1 MAAVLTNP
9 PRLDRL
15 QVENAMAAMSD
26 ADWRRVE
33 FIASSLSHGF
43 TGFEPEDLILEA
55 QTKLIEGVR
64 VWPTGVPAVVVL
76 ENIMSS
82 IASNARKRIKEGP
95 IDVTV
100 EVDPLET
107 GDQEGNTT
115 AGQTVFSRTDATPES
130 QVAAYEQ
137 IAAINQLV
145 ADDTDLQDLVAAWA
159 MELKGEEAWMTLGW
173 TKDKYE
179 ANRKKL
185 TRRLDK
191 LASEGSKK

>member
-1 MAAVLTNP
+1 MSAVLTNP

-55 QTKLIEGVR
+55 QTKLLEGVR

-76 ENIMSS
+76 ENVMSS

-100 EVDPLET
+100 EVDPLAT
-107 GDQEGNTT
+107 DDQEGVCT
-115 AGQTVFSRTDATPES
+115 GQTVFSRTDATPES
-130 QVAAYEQ
+130 QAAAREQ
-137 IAAINQLV
+137 IAVINRLV
-145 ADDTDLQDLVAAWA
+145 ADNADLQDLVAAWA
-159 MELKGEEAWMTLGW
+159 MGLKGEEAWTSLGW

>member
-1 MAAVLTNP
+1 MSAVLTNP

-55 QTKLIEGVR
+55 QTKLLEGVR

-76 ENIMSS
+76 ENVMSS

-107 GDQEGNTT
+107 DDQEGVS

-130 QVAAYEQ
+130 QAAAREQ
-137 IAAINQLV
+137 IAAIDRLV
-145 ADDTDLQDLVAAWA
+145 ADDADLQDLVAAWA
-159 MELKGEEAWMTLGW
+159 MELKGEEAWMSLGW

-191 LASEGSKK
+191 LAFEGSKK

>member
-1 MAAVLTNP
+1 MSAVLTNP

-55 QTKLIEGVR
+55 QTKLLEGVR

-76 ENIMSS
+76 ENVMSS

-107 GDQEGNTT
+107 DDQEGVS

-130 QVAAYEQ
+130 QAAAREQ
-137 IAAINQLV
+137 IAAINRLV
-145 ADDTDLQDLVAAWA
+145 ADDADLQDLVAAWA
-159 MELKGEEAWMTLGW
+159 MDLKGEEAWMSLGW

>member
-1 MAAVLTNP
+1 MSAVLTNP

-43 TGFEPEDLILEA
+43 TVFEPEDLILEA
-55 QTKLIEGVR
+55 QTKLLEGVR

-76 ENIMSS
+76 ENVMSS

-107 GDQEGNTT
+107 DDQEGGT

-130 QVAAYEQ
+130 QVAAREQ
-137 IAAINQLV
+137 IAAINRLV
-145 ADDTDLQDLVAAWA
+145 ADDADLQDLVAAWA
-159 MELKGEEAWMTLGW
+159 LELKGEEAWMSLGW

>member
-1 MAAVLTNP
+1 MSAVLTNP

-15 QVENAMAAMSD
+15 QVETAMAAMSD

-55 QTKLIEGVR
+55 QTKLLEGVR
-64 VWPTGVPAVVVL
+64 VWPTGVPTVVVL
-76 ENIMSS
+76 ENVMSS

-107 GDQEGNTT
+107 DDQEGVST
-115 AGQTVFSRTDATPES
+115 GQTVFSRTDATPES
-130 QVAAYEQ
+130 QVAAREQ
-137 IAAINQLV
+137 IAAINLVV
-145 ADDTDLQDLVAAWA
+145 ADDADLQDLVTAWA
-159 MELKGEEAWMTLGW
+159 MDLKGEEAWMSLGW

>member
-1 MAAVLTNP
+1 MSAALQTNP
-9 PRLDRL
+9 PRLDRQ
-15 QVENAMAAMSD
+15 QVESAMVAMSD

-43 TGFEPEDLILEA
+43 TGFEPEDLIVEA
-55 QTKLIEGVR
+55 QTKLLEGVR

-76 ENIMSS
+76 ENVMSS

-95 IDVTV
+95 IEVTV

-107 GDQEGNTT
+107 GDQEATC
-115 AGQTVFSRTDATPES
+115 AGQTVFSRTDDTPES
-130 QVAAYEQ
+130 QAAVREQ
-137 IAAINQLV
+137 IAAIDRLV
-145 ADDTDLQDLVAAWA
+145 ADDANLQDLIAAWA
-159 MELKGEEAWMTLGW
+159 MDLKGEEARVSLGW

>member
-1 MAAVLTNP
+1 MSAVLTNP

-55 QTKLIEGVR
+55 QTKLLEGVR

-76 ENIMSS
+76 ENVMSS

-107 GDQEGNTT
+107 DYQGGVS

-130 QVAAYEQ
+130 QAATREQ
-137 IAAINQLV
+137 IAAIDRLV
-145 ADDTDLQDLVAAWA
+145 ADDADLQDLVAAWA
-159 MELKGEEAWMTLGW
+159 MELKGEEAWMSLGW

-191 LASEGSKK
+191 LAFEGSKK

>member
-1 MAAVLTNP
+1 MSAVLTNP

-15 QVENAMAAMSD
+15 QVENAMATMSD

-43 TGFEPEDLILEA
+43 TGFEPEDLIQEA
-55 QTKLIEGVR
+55 QTKLLEGVR

-76 ENIMSS
+76 ENVMSS

-95 IDVTV
+95 IDVTI

-107 GDQEGNTT
+107 DGQEGVS
-115 AGQTVFSRTDATPES
+115 AGQTVFSRTNATPEG
-130 QVAAYEQ
+130 QAAAREQ
-137 IAAINQLV
+137 IAAITRLV
-145 ADDTDLQDLVAAWA
+145 ADDADLQDLATAWA
-159 MELKGEEAWMTLGW
+159 MELKGEEAWTSLGW

-191 LASEGSKK
+191 FASEGSKK

>member
-1 MAAVLTNP
+1 MSAVLTNP

-55 QTKLIEGVR
+55 QTKLLEGVR

-76 ENIMSS
+76 ENVMSS

-100 EVDPLET
+100 EVDPLAT
-107 GDQEGNTT
+107 DDQEGVCT
-115 AGQTVFSRTDATPES
+115 GQTVFSRTDATPES
-130 QVAAYEQ
+130 QAAAREQ
-137 IAAINQLV
+137 IAVINRLV
-145 ADDTDLQDLVAAWA
+145 ADNADLQDLVAAWA
-159 MELKGEEAWMTLGW
+159 MDLKGEEAWTSLGW

>member
-1 MAAVLTNP
+1 
-9 PRLDRL
+9 
-15 QVENAMAAMSD
+15 MAAMSD

-43 TGFEPEDLILEA
+43 TGFEPEDLILES
-55 QTKLIEGVR
+55 QTKLLEGVR
-64 VWPTGVPAVVVL
+64 IWPMGVPAVVVL
-76 ENIMSS
+76 ENVMSS

-95 IDVTV
+95 IDVAV

-107 GDQEGNTT
+107 DDQEVS
-115 AGQTVFSRTDATPES
+115 AGQTVLSRTDATPES
-130 QVAAYEQ
+130 QVAAREQ
-137 IAAINQLV
+137 IAAINRLV
-145 ADDTDLQDLVAAWA
+145 ADDADLQDLVAAWA
-159 MELKGEEAWMTLGW
+159 MELKGEEAWMSLGW

>member
-1 MAAVLTNP
+1 MSAVLTNS

-55 QTKLIEGVR
+55 QTKLLEGVR

-76 ENIMSS
+76 ENVMSS

-107 GDQEGNTT
+107 DDQEGVS

-130 QVAAYEQ
+130 QAAAREQ
-137 IAAINQLV
+137 IAAINRLV
-145 ADDTDLQDLVAAWA
+145 ADDADLQDLVAAWA
-159 MELKGEEAWMTLGW
+159 MDLKGEEAWTSLGW

-191 LASEGSKK
+191 LAFEGSKK

>member
-1 MAAVLTNP
+1 MSAVLTNP

-55 QTKLIEGVR
+55 QTKLLEGVR

-76 ENIMSS
+76 ENVMSS
-82 IASNARKRIKEGP
+82 IASNARKRIKDGP

-107 GDQEGNTT
+107 DDQEGGT

-130 QVAAYEQ
+130 LVAAREQ
-137 IAAINQLV
+137 IAAINRLV
-145 ADDTDLQDLVAAWA
+145 ADDADLQDLVAAWA
-159 MELKGEEAWMTLGW
+159 MELKGEEAWMSLGW

>member
-1 MAAVLTNP
+1 MSAVLTNP

-55 QTKLIEGVR
+55 QTKLLEGVR

-76 ENIMSS
+76 ENVMSS

-107 GDQEGNTT
+107 DDQEGVS

-130 QVAAYEQ
+130 QAAAREQ
-137 IAAINQLV
+137 IAAINRLV
-145 ADDTDLQDLVAAWA
+145 ADDADLQDLVAAWA
-159 MELKGEEAWMTLGW
+159 MDLKGEEAWTSLGW

>member
-1 MAAVLTNP
+1 MSAVLTNS

-55 QTKLIEGVR
+55 QTKLLEGVR

-76 ENIMSS
+76 ENVMSS

-107 GDQEGNTT
+107 DDQEGVS

-130 QVAAYEQ
+130 QAAAREQ
-137 IAAINQLV
+137 IAAINRLV
-145 ADDTDLQDLVAAWA
+145 ADDADLQDLATAWA
-159 MELKGEEAWMTLGW
+159 MELKGEEAWTSLGW

-191 LASEGSKK
+191 LAFEGSKK

>member
-1 MAAVLTNP
+1 MSAVLTNP

-55 QTKLIEGVR
+55 QTKLLEGVR

-76 ENIMSS
+76 ENVMSS

-107 GDQEGNTT
+107 DDQEGVS

-130 QVAAYEQ
+130 QAAAREQ
-137 IAAINQLV
+137 IAAINRLV
-145 ADDTDLQDLVAAWA
+145 ADDADLQDLVAAWA
-159 MELKGEEAWMTLGW
+159 MELKGEEAWMSLGW